1 MSKYIKGLIENELKS
16 VITDNSL
23 SEFVVVSIMGVGGI
37 DNNVMRGELKQKGV
51 RLAVVKNS
59 LFKRA
64 LASESLENA
73 GDLFDGPCAIV
84 YGGDSIVDVAK
95 DLTDWKKKLGALK
108 IKGAYLDGTLLD
120 AKGAANL
127 AKMPTRKEL
136 QAQVAA
142 TITAPGAKLAGSI
155 AGPASLIAGCVK
167 SIVEKAEKEAA

>member
-16 VITDNSL
+16 VITDNNL
-23 SEFVVVSIMGVGGI
+23 SEFMVVSIMGVGGV

-64 LASESLENA
+64 LSNENLDGA
-73 GDLFDGPCAIV
+73 GDLLNGPCTIV

-95 DLTDWKKKLGALK
+95 DLSDWTKKLSALE
-108 IKGAYLDGTLLD
+108 IKGAYLDGSVLD
-120 AKGAANL
+120 AKGAQNL

-136 QAQVAA
+136 LAQVAA
-142 TITAPGAKLAGSI
+142 TISAPGAKLAGAV
-155 AGPASLIAGCVK
+155 AGPASQVAGCVK
-167 SIVEKAEKEAA
+167 SIIEKAEKEAA